1 MPLDRDASRTPS
13 AACLDPERA
22 ARFAAG
28 ALPVEEAVRAE
39 QHLDACSACRRYVS
53 ALVKAGGPAGR
64 ADGAAANP
72 AAAPG
77 MSAGPA
83 VSEAAPAASAPAAGP
98 AAASAPAAG
107 PAAASAPAAGPAA
120 ASAPAAGPAAAP
132 AASAPP
138 ASPAAAPGTADSRER
153 GRLIG
158 TILKDTYR
166 VLRVIGSGGM
176 GVVYEAEHTRLPR
189 RFAIKLLRESDALDR
204 QARER
209 FRREALVAS
218 ELGHRHIAP
227 VHDFDTTPDGLS
239 YLVMDLLEGEDL
251 AARLERGPLEVT
263 TVVRLVSEIASALDL
278 AHCRGI
284 VHRDLKPA
292 NVFLC
297 REPDGAEVV
306 KVLDFGMSKLADSTS
321 QLTRSLSYLGTP
333 HYMAPEQ
340 ARGDSGT
347 VDPRSDVFALG
358 VMTFEMLLGR
368 RPFAGPSLEAIL
380 YQVVHEPLPSA
391 CAIDPRLPL
400 ALEPV
405 LARATAKDRQ
415 VRHPSTGAF
424 AADLAAALRTH
435 APPGARVE
443 AGVRRAG
450 LARRWLGPLLLAS
463 LAVGALAAAL
473 PLALGRCGRSVT
485 AAGPAPAAVIEI
497 RVDATPAHAVAAWD
511 GRPLARGPVL
521 TPADGRPHRVVV
533 TAPGFQS
540 LERTVVADRSQ
551 TLVLAL
557 APAGPPASAAAP
569 RSQPAP
575 ARPRA
580 RPPAGRAPAPA
591 VPAPPIIE
599 DPNEL

>member
-1 MPLDRDASRTPS
+1 MPLDRDTNQPPS
-13 AACLDPERA
+13 GACLAPERA

-28 ALPVEEAVRAE
+28 ALSPDEAVVVE

-53 ALVKAGGPAGR
+53 ALVKAGGPSSSP
-64 ADGAAANP
+64 GAPAPDVPVPP
-72 AAAPG
+72 AAAPVDD
-77 MSAGPA
+77 AT
-83 VSEAAPAASAPAAGP
+83 AP
-98 AAASAPAAG
+98 
-107 PAAASAPAAGPAA
+107 
-120 ASAPAAGPAAAP
+120 PAAAP
-132 AASAPP
+132 ADGPPIPHEAPRV
-138 ASPAAAPGTADSRER
+138 D
-153 GRLIG
+153 GRDRNHLIG
-158 TILKDTYR
+158 TILKGTYR

-189 RFAIKLLRESDALDR
+189 RFAIKVLRESDALDQ

-209 FRREALVAS
+209 FRREALIAS

-227 VHDFDTTPDGLS
+227 VHDFDTTPEGLS

-251 AARLERGPLEVT
+251 ATRLGRGPLEAGTALRV
-263 TVVRLVSEIASALDL
+263 VSEIASALDL

-306 KVLDFGMSKLADSTS
+306 KLLDFGMSKLADSTS

-358 VMTFEMLLGR
+358 VMTFEMFLGR

-391 CAIDPRLPL
+391 SAIDHRLPVGVD
-400 ALEPV
+400 PV
-405 LARATAKDRQ
+405 LERATAKDRQ
-415 VRHPSTGAF
+415 ARYPSTGAF
-424 AADLAAALRTH
+424 AADLAAAL
-435 APPGARVE
+435 GAH
-443 AGVRRAG
+443 GGPRAAAADRPSG
-450 LARRWLGPLLLAS
+450 LTRRWLGPVLLAS
-463 LAVGALAAAL
+463 LALGALTAAL
-473 PLALGRCGRSVT
+473 TLALSRASPPR
-485 AAGPAPAAVIEI
+485 PAPGPPPTVMIEI
-497 RVDATPAHAVAAWD
+497 RIEATPAHAVATWD
-511 GRPLARGPVL
+511 GRPLAGGLLRL
-521 TPADGRPHRVVV
+521 PADGREHRVVV
-533 TAPGFQS
+533 KAPGFQS
-540 LERTVVADRSQ
+540 VERTVTADRSQ

-557 APAGPPASAAAP
+557 AAAAAASP
-569 RSQPAP
+569 AVAPAAPSRSPPVRPKARPATGPAP
-575 ARPRA
+575 P
-580 RPPAGRAPAPA
+580 